1 MTDFVSCKEAK
12 EMISDINVQGR
23 VQKGDVKEVKT
34 KYGKTLVCESY
45 LIDETDMIKL
55 VLWGSDIKKVKN
67 GDVVS
72 IYDAYTKHFRN
83 EVQLSIPKNSGKLE
97 VILDD
102 DFKKRWLDKMSE
114 GKGTDYHA
122 IEKENEEQRQKFK
135 EIKKHL
141 NDKKDERDEIKIFEV
156 IEETTEAEHHTDL
169 QNSFS
174 RPAKH
179 TSDIKYNIKQES
191 ENTDE
196 TIIKKIR
203 CPECVGRGVIFY
215 YTEDNKTRTTICTV
229 CNGEKKVI
237 VKKEEAKTIDVSK
250 LKFITVS
257 RAKEIK
263 TGINIKGFVTLKD
276 DPQRLSRK
284 YMNKSHDYLD
294 GELTDEE
301 GETITVTFHG
311 GNQIKNIMNG
321 TKVRIM
327 GGHIYNDNLTIPE
340 DGKVEVLSS

>member
-12 EMISDINVQGR
+12 EMRHDINVQGR
-23 VQKGDVKEVKT
+23 VQKGDVKEQKT
-34 KYGKTLVCESY
+34 KYGKRLVCPSY
-45 LIDETDMIKL
+45 LVDETDIIKL
-55 VLWGSDIKKVKN
+55 ALWESDIGKVKN
-67 GDVVS
+67 GDIVS
-72 IYDAYTKHFRN
+72 IYGAYTTRFRN
-83 EVQLSIPKNSGKLE
+83 EVQLNIPKKNGKLE

-102 DFKKRWLDKMSE
+102 DVKKRWLDKMSE
-114 GKGTDYHA
+114 RNGTDYHA

-135 EIKKHL
+135 KIKKRSK
-141 NDKKDERDEIKIFEV
+141 DKKDERDEIEVFEV
-156 IEETTEAEHHTDL
+156 VAETTEAKRYTDL

-179 TSDIKYNIKQES
+179 TSDIKYDTKQES
-191 ENTDE
+191 ENT
-196 TIIKKIR
+196 K
-203 CPECVGRGVIFY
+203 
-215 YTEDNKTRTTICTV
+215 EDIVKTRKCPNCLSMRKILDDDFNYITCPV
-229 CNGEKKVI
+229 CNGEGKVI

-250 LKFITVS
+250 LKFVTVS

-263 TGINIKGFVTLKD
+263 VGINIEGSVTLKD

-284 YMNKSHDYLD
+284 YRGKSHDYLD

-311 GNQIKNIMNG
+311 GNQLKNIMNG
-321 TKVRIM
+321 TEVRII

-340 DGKVEVLSS
+340 NGKVEILSG

>member
-23 VQKGDVKEVKT
+23 VQKGDVKEAKT

-67 GDVVS
+67 GDLVS
-72 IYDAYTKHFRN
+72 IHGAYTKHFRN
-83 EVQLSIPKNSGKLE
+83 EVQLNIPKNSGKLE

-102 DFKKRWLDKMSE
+102 DFKKRWFDKMSE
-114 GKGTDYHA
+114 GKGIDYHA

-169 QNSFS
+169 QNPFS
-174 RPAKH
+174 RPAKRE
-179 TSDIKYNIKQES
+179 SDIKYDIKQES

-196 TIIKKIR
+196 NIIKKR
-203 CPECVGRGVIFY
+203 KCPECFGPGKILDDDFHY
-215 YTEDNKTRTTICTV
+215 ITCPV
-229 CNGEKKVI
+229 CNGEGQVI
-237 VKKEEAKTIDVSK
+237 VKKKEAKIIDVSK
-250 LKFITVS
+250 LKFVTVS
-257 RAKEIK
+257 RARKIK
-263 TGINIKGFVTLKD
+263 TGINIVGFITTKD
-276 DPQRLSRK
+276 DSQRLSKK

-321 TKVRIM
+321 TEVRII

-340 DGKVEVLSS
+340 NGKVEILSG

>member
-23 VQKGDVKEVKT
+23 VQKGDVKEVNT
-34 KYGKTLVCESY
+34 KYGKTLACESY

-55 VLWGSDIKKVKN
+55 VLWGNDIMKIKN

-72 IYDAYTKHFRN
+72 IHGAYTKHFRN

-102 DFKKRWLDKMSE
+102 DVKKRWLDKMSE
-114 GKGTDYHA
+114 RNGTDYHA

-135 EIKKHL
+135 KIKKRSK
-141 NDKKDERDEIKIFEV
+141 DKKDERDEIEIFEV
-156 IEETTEAEHHTDL
+156 VEETTEGERYTDL

-179 TSDIKYNIKQES
+179 TSDIKYDTKQES
-191 ENTDE
+191 ENT
-196 TIIKKIR
+196 K
-203 CPECVGRGVIFY
+203 
-215 YTEDNKTRTTICTV
+215 EDIVKTRKCPNCLSMRKILDDDFNYITCPV
-229 CNGEKKVI
+229 CNGKGKVI

-250 LKFITVS
+250 LKFVTVL
-257 RAKEIK
+257 RAREIK
-263 TGINIKGFVTLKD
+263 TGINIEGFITIKD
-276 DPQRLSRK
+276 DSQRLSRK
-284 YMNKSHDYLD
+284 YRGKSHDYLD

-321 TKVRIM
+321 TEVRIID
-327 GGHIYNDNLTIPE
+327 GHIYNDNLTIPD
-340 DGKVEVLSS
+340 DGKVEILSG